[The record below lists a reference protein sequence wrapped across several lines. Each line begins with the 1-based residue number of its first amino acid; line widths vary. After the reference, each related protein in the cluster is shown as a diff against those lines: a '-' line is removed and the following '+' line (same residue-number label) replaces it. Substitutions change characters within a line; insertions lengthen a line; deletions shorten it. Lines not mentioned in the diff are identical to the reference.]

1 MAIAWA
7 VQQPI
12 ATENFEEIEIYSVVH
27 DIEGISPGFY
37 KNTHLIQA
45 GNFREKTGYLCINQ
59 AIARDCAVTLFF
71 VSNYLSYQT
80 AVQLAGF
87 VGKRVYLFS
96 NYWEIDCS
104 GIGAFYDDETQD
116 FLQTNKNVLYAMAIG
131 K

>member
-1 MAIAWA
+1 MNYPYEIIR
-7 VQQPI
+7 VSVTSCVSP
-12 ATENFEEIEIYSVVH
+12 IEIYSVVH

-45 GNFREKTGYLCINQ
+45 GNFREKIGYLCINQ
-59 AIARDCAVTLFF
+59 AIDRDCAVTLFF